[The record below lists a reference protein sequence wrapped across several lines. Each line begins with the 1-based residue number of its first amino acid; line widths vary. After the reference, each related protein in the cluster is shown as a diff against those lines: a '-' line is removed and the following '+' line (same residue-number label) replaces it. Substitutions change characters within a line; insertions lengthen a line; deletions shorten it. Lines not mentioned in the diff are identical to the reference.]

1 MDDFN
6 IDLSQVEDTGS
17 QDVYEPLPEGVYE
30 LQAETWERKTSKA
43 GNQYIKVMY
52 RVLGPTFANRV
63 VWENFT
69 YTGGGALFALS
80 MLKNWIK
87 STGGNPDVPLNQDT
101 MDGLMLRSFSGKVA
115 IEHSTETDPS
125 TGEPKYTN
133 NRIKTFIGPAKK
145 SVPQASVASPKQS
158 VPTATGI
165 AIDNWD

>member
-17 QDVYEPLPEGVYE
+17 QDVYEPLPEGVYD
-30 LQAETWERKTSKA
+30 LQAETWERKDSKA

-63 VWENFT
+63 IWSNFI
-69 YTGGGALFALS
+69 YTGDSTVVS
-80 MLKNWIK
+80 MSRLKNWITA
-87 STGGNPDVPLNQDT
+87 TGGNPDVSLNQET
-101 MDGLMLRSFSGKVA
+101 MDGLMLQGFSAKVG
-115 IEHSTETDPS
+115 IEHSKETNPS

-133 NRIKTFIGPAKK
+133 NTIKTFIVPNKK
-145 SVPQASVASPKQS
+145 RVPQASVAAAKQS